1 MFISCLTCAHII
13 VFALFI
19 CSTQI
24 NFTVAI
30 DFTASNGELTSLKH
44 CLQKKK
50 HNLHV
55 MIMAYFMCSCK
66 FTNSYLL

>member
-13 VFALFI
+13 VFALFT

-44 CLQKKK
+44 CLQK
-50 HNLHV
+50 HLHV
-55 MIMAYFMCSCK
+55 MIMAYFMCSCM

>member
-1 MFISCLTCAHII
+1 MFISCLKCAHII
-13 VFALFI
+13 VFALFT

-44 CLQKKK
+44 CSSKEK
-50 HNLHV
+50 
-55 MIMAYFMCSCK
+55 AS
-66 FTNSYLL
+66 FTCYYNGLFYVFV